1 MLPNRKWRPTQY
13 KRIDGAIDSNFS
25 DWSLT
30 NAMDHT
36 FARIFLVGEGK
47 NTGLWY
53 WCVNEAPQ
61 SKYIKENAGYSKT
74 AADAKAECEARIRLN
89 EEKNKKQAVN
99 GVA

>member
-1 MLPNRKWRPTQY
+1 
-13 KRIDGAIDSNFS
+13 
-25 DWSLT
+25 
-30 NAMDHT
+30 MDHT

-89 EEKNKKQAVN
+89 EEKNKTLAVN